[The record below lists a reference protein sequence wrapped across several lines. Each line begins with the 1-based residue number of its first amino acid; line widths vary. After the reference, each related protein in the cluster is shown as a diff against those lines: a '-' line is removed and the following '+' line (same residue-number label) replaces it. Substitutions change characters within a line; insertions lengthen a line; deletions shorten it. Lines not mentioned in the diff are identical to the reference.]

1 MTLPTGPSEYTNADP
16 SMLKSFAAYLLSPT
30 SILLVAVLLVEGS
43 WLYLWM
49 VLMGR
54 WDGLRMGEIPLGPL
68 PIVLIPWLSYH
79 SSQLFGQQRWSQEK
93 AQWVTGLA
101 VVVLLLMVV
110 RLENGGGHSLFD
122 PGWIG
127 FAAHN
132 LVGSF
137 PTSIHITLVGSV
149 YLWWRGY
156 KLAQGA
162 LDQEQVVN
170 SFLVGLGGIIIGLLV
185 WEMATRSGQ
194 EFHATQGLSVFITIT
209 FFFSGL
215 SALAMSHL
223 LRVHSEVAQV
233 ERRSQPVGAH
243 WLVVL
248 PAVVTGLLV
257 LGWVITAIYSLDL
270 WAPLVTMVSLA
281 GDGLSFL
288 LYYALMPLVYLAVGF
303 IYLFRW
309 IAAMFGDGSQPNI
322 QLPDLGALR
331 AIPQTAP
338 DGESPLWAL
347 IVKWILV
354 LAVAIVLVYFL
365 ARLLLRGGPRPVEAK
380 EFVEDHE
387 STGTWRD
394 FARDLLLGLLFFL
407 NWLRDSSERVQRK
420 ITRRIVRRSGY
431 LNTDMEVR
439 ELYAHLLQETR
450 EAGFPRNASQTPYE
464 YLATLKR
471 RISPESEELERI
483 TEDYVAVRY
492 GEVPVTDEEKGL
504 LNRLWRN
511 LRVRIRGQSGQ
522 DDDPKSE

>member
-185 WEMATRSGQ
+185 WEMATVRPGVSCDPGAICI
-194 EFHATQGLSVFITIT
+194 HHHNIL
-209 FFFSGL
+209 
-215 SALAMSHL
+215 L
-223 LRVHSEVAQV
+223 LRV
-233 ERRSQPVGAH
+233 
-243 WLVVL
+243 
-248 PAVVTGLLV
+248 
-257 LGWVITAIYSLDL
+257 
-270 WAPLVTMVSLA
+270 VSP
-281 GDGLSFL
+281 G
-288 LYYALMPLVYLAVGF
+288 Y
-303 IYLFRW
+303 
-309 IAAMFGDGSQPNI
+309 
-322 QLPDLGALR
+322 
-331 AIPQTAP
+331 
-338 DGESPLWAL
+338 ESPT
-347 IVKWILV
+347 
-354 LAVAIVLVYFL
+354 
-365 ARLLLRGGPRPVEAK
+365 ARALRGGTGRAKKPARGRPL
-380 EFVEDHE
+380 
-387 STGTWRD
+387 
-394 FARDLLLGLLFFL
+394 ARGAASSRNRIAGPGLGHHRHIL
-407 NWLRDSSERVQRK
+407 
-420 ITRRIVRRSGY
+420 
-431 LNTDMEVR
+431 
-439 ELYAHLLQETR
+439 
-450 EAGFPRNASQTPYE
+450 P
-464 YLATLKR
+464 
-471 RISPESEELERI
+471 
-483 TEDYVAVRY
+483 
-492 GEVPVTDEEKGL
+492 
-504 LNRLWRN
+504 
-511 LRVRIRGQSGQ
+511 
-522 DDDPKSE
+522 